1 MPGAWVPPALE
12 RGGDVLIA
20 MGGALGEGDEDV
32 ASPFREGK
40 MPGQGHEKA
49 RLEGRA
55 CVGCDRDRTGVG
67 PDYLA
72 LIEETESHFLPSA
85 SETSPTTSTFL
96 VSPQISLWN
105 LSEAAPFR

>member
-1 MPGAWVPPALE
+1 
-12 RGGDVLIA
+12 
-20 MGGALGEGDEDV
+20 MGGALGEGDVDV
-32 ASPFREGK
+32 AAPFREGK
-40 MPGQGHEKA
+40 MSGCDHEKA

-55 CVGCDRDRTGVG
+55 CVGCDRNRTRGG

-72 LIEETESHFLPSA
+72 LMEETVSHFLPSA

-105 LSEAAPFR
+105 LSEAAPLR

>member
-1 MPGAWVPPALE
+1 M
-12 RGGDVLIA
+12 
-20 MGGALGEGDEDV
+20 GEGDVDV
-32 ASPFREGK
+32 AAPVCEEK
-40 MPGQGHEKA
+40 MPGYGDEKA

-55 CVGCDRDRTGVG
+55 CVGCDRSRTWRR

-72 LIEETESHFLPSA
+72 LIEETASHFLPSA

-105 LSEAAPFR
+105 LSEAAPLR